1 MVVLP
6 GEGRGGR
13 LLATLMS
20 ESFDLRRF
28 KSGDL
33 IGVLEVDIGVA
44 VLLLQG
50 STTLIG
56 AGEEALGGS
65 AGPEGTGGRRWQ
77 GLRHS
82 CWKWLAML
90 RMGLGENLL
99 NLRTNLGPRL
109 TTFPHLSQKKPANH
123 QDWLENL
130 SSTQLH

>member
-65 AGPEGTGGRRWQ
+65 AGPEGTGGGVPARAGDGRGFGTVAGS
-77 GLRHS
+77 GLP
-82 CWKWLAML
+82 CCAWALA
-90 RMGLGENLL
+90 RI
-99 NLRTNLGPRL
+99 
-109 TTFPHLSQKKPANH
+109 S
-123 QDWLENL
+123 
-130 SSTQLH
+130 